1 MTQEASLLIVEDEP
15 KIARLM
21 ADYLGSHNFAPTI
34 IGHGS
39 DVMPWLTQHSP
50 ALVLLDVML
59 PGKDGLTLC
68 REIRQQ
74 WPLLPIIMVTAKVE
88 EVDRLLGLELG
99 ADDYICKPFSP
110 REVVAR
116 VKAVLRR
123 SQAIAEATGHIACL
137 AVGGKIGLVGDLP
150 AFAEPACK
158 PHSLDDLG
166 VAARGFQLPIAR
178 HVFDHGVANRLLG
191 KDIGQN
197 SQGYEQNG
205 AGKGRHTDPEMK
217 QKTYAEIERH
227 PRQIEKGGRPR
238 AGEKTTHIVE
248 IAQRLKPVA
257 RHARRDVA
265 APLGTLPLYL
275 RQGGI
280 VPLLRPTIDTMAP
293 TTPSDTIQL
302 HSTARMKMVSQP
314 ARPWAA

>member
-110 REVVAR
+110 REVVAV

-123 SQAIAEATGHIACL
+123 SRPLPRPPATPRPH
-137 AVGGKIGLVGDLP
+137 GKRRSP
-150 AFAEPACK
+150 W
-158 PHSLDDLG
+158 
-166 VAARGFQLPIAR
+166 
-178 HVFDHGVANRLLG
+178 
-191 KDIGQN
+191 
-197 SQGYEQNG
+197 
-205 AGKGRHTDPEMK
+205 MK
-217 QKTYAEIERH
+217 RA
-227 PRQIEKGGRPR
+227 GRPSSM
-238 AGEKTTHIVE
+238 
-248 IAQRLKPVA
+248 A
-257 RHARRDVA
+257 RTWGS
-265 APLGTLPLYL
+265 P
-275 RQGGI
+275 
-280 VPLLRPTIDTMAP
+280 
-293 TTPSDTIQL
+293 
-302 HSTARMKMVSQP
+302 
-314 ARPWAA
+314 PWSFSYYAL